1 MTINDIYRA
10 FCAAVQ
16 MAPESLPYGQRPNTF
31 CTVMDATEV
40 RANNGGRTEVDALAG
55 TFFARSYEG
64 SDYGAAAAL
73 LQAPVVRME
82 CVQGTGIL
90 PRYSL
95 SFSLSCV
102 DNVKPTDDIG
112 QYPPRT
118 VDQIVS
124 DCIAILQSVIAT
136 ARNTTIDGVLF
147 SKIMG
152 TSTQITVTPLRDVVA
167 GQVGAEYRFTV
178 GINTP
183 CEPYGIPADI
193 VPPIDYC
200 GFEMRVDDGWVQF
213 RCKDAQWQDLIELSE
228 LVGPQGP
235 QGPQGIQGLK
245 GDTGDKGDKGDTG
258 NAATIAVGTVTTGA
272 PGSPAT
278 VNNSGTISAAVFD
291 FVIPQGAKGDKGDT
305 GNTGATGPQG
315 IQGNPG
321 ANGTNGIVP
330 CWMDTT
336 SQAVTGTTAQVIA
349 GSVLIPAGTFAL
361 GDLIEIYSRAWKIGG
376 LGLFTFNLYAN
387 TSLAV
392 AGATLLAT
400 FAAAASAGLR
410 PLLRT
415 GVVQSAGGLTEFAST
430 GLTTLANDLT
440 SQNSASPI
448 VAVTVDW
455 TQAQYIFV
463 TVQNANSG
471 DTTNVSLLKVLQWR
485 SQ

>member
-1 MTINDIYRA
+1 
-10 FCAAVQ
+10 

-55 TFFARSYEG
+55 TFFSRSYEG

-102 DNVKPTDDIG
+102 DNVKPTDEIG

-200 GFEMRVDDGWVQF
+200 GFEMRVDDGWIQF

-235 QGPQGIQGLK
+235 QGPQGPK

-258 NAATIAVGTVTTGA
+258 NAATITVGSVTTGA
-272 PGSPAT
+272 AGSPAT
-278 VNNSGTISAAVFD
+278 VTNSGTISAAVFD
-291 FVIPQGAKGDKGDT
+291 FVIPQGAKGDTGNTGATGAKGDT
-305 GNTGATGPQG
+305 GNTGPQG
-315 IQGNPG
+315 P
-321 ANGTNGIVP
+321 AGIVP
-330 CWMDTT
+330 IWKDTT
-336 SQAVTGTTAQVIA
+336 SRTITNTLLQTIVGHV
-349 GSVLIPAGTFAL
+349 VIPANTFAL
-361 GDLIEIYSRAWKIGG
+361 GDIIEIEQRCWKIQSNAGA
-376 LGLFTFNLYAN
+376 TINIYAN
-387 TSLAV
+387 TTLAIAGAVLLASLA
-392 AGATLLAT
+392 AATA
-400 FAAAASAGLR
+400 AGLR
-410 PLLRT
+410 PLRRA
-415 GVVQSAGGLTEFAST
+415 GIIQSAGGLTELAST
-430 GLTTLANDLT
+430 GFTLLGNDMTL
-440 SQNSASPI
+440 QNGASPI
-448 VAVTVDW
+448 TVVTVDW
-455 TQAQYIFV
+455 TVQQNIFV
-463 TVQNANSG
+463 TIQNASTS
-471 DTTNVSLLKVLQWR
+471 DFTTNSLLIVKKW
-485 SQ
+485 